1 MWLVLLV
8 RAILPE
14 NLRLFSTGFALNTL
28 WVSGMKRL
36 RAAVELGRN
45 SLLSTPF
52 GMGGGEILPAEKN
65 AVFRM
70 SLTDRLF
77 AVYLAGVAAVLLY
90 DALLYA
96 RLRLEIRK
104 GAAATPSLRR
114 KSEKRLEKY
123 DLPTQKSVLYLQGNR
138 NAVSLRHGAARFWLC
153 RKAWRKRLM
162 KSAAA

>member
-1 MWLVLLV
+1 MTNLWTVLYFTLGITLTGLMLVLFKRLFRDKLSARWHYLVWLVLLV

-52 GMGGGEILPAEKN
+52 GMGGGEISLLKKMPFSAW
-65 AVFRM
+65 

-96 RLRLEIRK
+96 GLRLEIRK
-104 GAAATPSLRR
+104 GEIGRAH
-114 KSEKRLEKY
+114 
-123 DLPTQKSVLYLQGNR
+123 V
-138 NAVSLRHGAARFWLC
+138 
-153 RKAWRKRLM
+153 
-162 KSAAA
+162 